1 MIEYIDYQ
9 KRLTCEEHIVLW
21 LYSQEFIAKENMDYY
36 KDFQITESITE
47 ENMDYYKN
55 FQITESLIEEYN
67 APQNLQRRIQIQK
80 LVENNKE
87 ELDSFRENYANR
99 IWDFEK
105 PVLWSDRR
113 KKDYYIKQLNASHRF
128 EVYID
133 DLFRRHGYDIGLFY
147 GKDQQ
152 YHQGETKAG
161 IEIKCD
167 MQLQKT
173 GNVYIEYQERMTKAG
188 EWVDSGILKPD
199 QTKYFLIGTMEEF
212 FILPREKLQN
222 YYHRLVK
229 CGEKMEGI
237 ELKEER
243 AHQTSKGFI
252 IQRQTAKQDHISI
265 EEVIDNLKRQ

>member
-21 LYSQEFIAKENMDYY
+21 FYCYEFVAGKSMRDYKE
-36 KDFQITESITE
+36 
-47 ENMDYYKN
+47 
-55 FQITESLIEEYN
+55 FQITESLIDEYN
-67 APQNLQRRIQIQK
+67 APQNRERRIQIQK
-80 LVENNKE
+80 MVEDSKAR
-87 ELDSFRENYANR
+87 LDPFRDKYAQQ
-99 IWDFEK
+99 IWEYEK
-105 PVLWSDRR
+105 PVIWKDRG
-113 KKDYYIKQLNASHRF
+113 KTDYYIQQLNASHRF

-167 MQLQKT
+167 MQLRKT

-199 QTKYFLIGTMEEF
+199 QTRYFLIGTVEEF
-212 FILPREKLQN
+212 FILPREKLQH
-222 YYHRLVK
+222 YYDRLVK
-229 CGEKMEGI
+229 CGEIIKGMR
-237 ELKEER
+237 LVEEK

-252 IQRQTAKQDHISI
+252 IQRQRARQDHISVQ
-265 EEVIDNLKRQ
+265 ELIDRLKSQ

>member
-21 LYSQEFIAKENMDYY
+21 LYDYKFVSGESVRDY
-36 KDFQITESITE
+36 KDFQITES
-47 ENMDYYKN
+47 
-55 FQITESLIEEYN
+55 LIDEYN
-67 APQNLQRRIQIQK
+67 APQHLQRRIQIQK
-80 LVENNKE
+80 VVETRKAR
-87 ELDSFRENYANR
+87 LDLFRDKYAQQ
-99 IWDFEK
+99 IWDYEK
-105 PVLWSDRR
+105 SVIWSDRR
-113 KKDYYIKQLNASHRF
+113 KTKYYIEQLYASHRF

-173 GNVYIEYQERMTKAG
+173 GNVYIEYQERMTNDG
-188 EWVDSGILKPD
+188 EWVDSGILKQD
-199 QTKYFLIGTMEEF
+199 QTKYFLIGTVEEF
-212 FILPREKLQN
+212 FILPRERLQN

-229 CGEKMEGI
+229 CGETIKGMRLG
-237 ELKEER
+237 EER

-252 IQRQTAKQDHISI
+252 IQRQIARQDHISVQ
-265 EEVIDNLKRQ
+265 EVIDNLKSQ

>member
-21 LYSQEFIAKENMDYY
+21 FYDYKFVSGESVDYY
-36 KDFQITESITE
+36 KD
-47 ENMDYYKN
+47 

-80 LVENNKE
+80 LVETRKAR
-87 ELDSFRENYANR
+87 LDLFRDV
-99 IWDFEK
+99 I
-105 PVLWSDRR
+105 WSDRR
-113 KKDYYIKQLNASHRF
+113 KTKYYIEQLYASHRF

-147 GKDQQ
+147 GKNQQ
-152 YHQGETKAG
+152 YHQGESKAG

-167 MQLQKT
+167 KRLQET
-173 GNVYIEYQERMTKAG
+173 GNVYIEYQERMTKTG

-212 FILPREKLQN
+212 FILPRERLQN

-229 CGEKMEGI
+229 CGEKIEGI

-243 AHQTSKGFI
+243 AHQTSKGFT
-252 IQRQTAKQDHISI
+252 IQRQRARQDHISVQ
-265 EEVIDNLKRQ
+265 EVIDNLKRQ